1 MKIVHTLLRYPPA
14 TGGVEDYA
22 KELVERLRTKGDD
35 VLVETTNLKIH
46 HPPTVFDPL
55 PVDPPY
61 VHRHDA
67 HTFDSVGYPIP
78 VNLKEELQQMEMDI
92 LHAHAFWYAPADIAA
107 RVAKHRNIPF
117 VLNTYYYNTDNRRS
131 MKWQLYRILYGRA
144 TVAAADAVVVISPY
158 EQELLKRDGFMLDR
172 VELIPPG
179 IEAETFAQKKPNPF
193 LEWNV
198 RAKNILLFAG
208 RIAKAKGVDLLI
220 SALPQIIKQI
230 PDTHLVLIGEDF
242 GFRKTC
248 EEQAKRL
255 GVEQFITWT
264 GKTTRD
270 QLIGAYQNATAFVFP
285 SRFEAFGIV
294 LLEAGAAG
302 CPIVATNGSAIPYIV
317 RPEKTGLLF
326 EPENFNDLATKVI
339 QLLKNNNH
347 AKEMA
352 ENARCRAHTE
362 FAWEQS
368 VAKLQQLYVDLLK
381 DKNDRLSKS

>member
-14 TGGVEDYA
+14 TGGVEDYT
-22 KELVERLRTKGDD
+22 KELVERLRAEGED
-35 VLVETTNLKIH
+35 VSVETTNLKMH
-46 HPPTVFDPL
+46 HPPTLLDP
-55 PVDPPY
+55 PPIDPPY
-61 VHRHDA
+61 IHRHDA

-78 VNLKEELQQMEMDI
+78 INLKEDLQTMEMDI

-107 RVAKHRNIPF
+107 RVAKKRNIPF

-131 MKWQLYRILYGRA
+131 MKWQLYRILYGKA

-158 EQELLKRDGFMLDR
+158 EHEMLKKDGFMLDR

-179 IEAETFAQKKPNPF
+179 IEAETFSTKKNNPF
-193 LEWNV
+193 PAWNV
-198 RAKNILLFAG
+198 TAKNILLFAG

-220 SALPQIIKQI
+220 SALPQVMKQV
-230 PDTHLVLIGEDF
+230 PDTHLVIIGEDF
-242 GFRKTC
+242 GFRKQC
-248 EEQAKRL
+248 EEQAKAL
-255 GVEQFITWT
+255 GLEKFITWT

-270 QLIGAYQNATAFVFP
+270 QLIGAYQNASTFVFP

-317 RPEKTGLLF
+317 RNEKTGLLF
-326 EPENFNDLATKVI
+326 EPENVADLASKTITILSNGIV
-339 QLLKNNNH
+339 

-352 ENARCRAHTE
+352 ETARLRAHTE
-362 FAWEQS
+362 FAWDQS
-368 VAKLQQLYVDLLK
+368 VAKLRKLYADLLK
-381 DKNDRLSKS
+381 QKHD

>member
-14 TGGVEDYA
+14 TGGVEDYT
-22 KELVERLRTKGDD
+22 KELVERLRSGGDD
-35 VLVETTNLKIH
+35 VRVEATNLKMH
-46 HPPTVFDPL
+46 HPPTVLDPL
-55 PVDPPY
+55 PNDPPY

-78 VNLKEELQQMEMDI
+78 ANLKEELTEMEMDI

-107 RVAKHRNIPF
+107 RVAKKRNIPF

-131 MKWQLYRILYGRA
+131 MKWQLYRILYGRS

-158 EQELLKRDGFMLDR
+158 EHEMLKKDGFMLDR

-179 IEAETFAQKKPNPF
+179 IEAETFSTKKENPF
-193 LEWNV
+193 PSWNIT
-198 RAKNILLFAG
+198 ANNILLFAG

-220 SALPQIIKQI
+220 NALPQVIKQK
-230 PDTHLVLIGEDF
+230 PDTHLVIIGEDF
-242 GFRKTC
+242 GYRKQC
-248 EEQAKRL
+248 EALAKSL
-255 GVEQFITWT
+255 GMEKFITWT
-264 GKTTRD
+264 GKTTRE
-270 QLIGAYQNATAFVFP
+270 QLIGAYQNASAFVFP

-326 EPENFNDLATKVI
+326 EPENVSDLANKTVS
-339 QLLKNNNH
+339 LLSNPNT

-352 ENARCRAHTE
+352 ETARCRAHTE

-368 VAKLQQLYVDLLK
+368 VTKLRQLYSDLLK
-381 DKNDRLSKS
+381 KKHDQL